1 MRMRATEAYFEAKKA
16 EIERMEEM
24 PAGSQTTSPTVSMPS
39 IPPIPP
45 MPVSSIPAPVAT
57 SVPPATLATNPLTD
71 CSKEVSIGTED
82 GILLKCI
89 ERYIEEYSDDSD
101 ELKPVK
107 HILSEWLG
115 YTFLTDGMRKK
126 IDSLNKII
134 ARKQKE
140 NKPSTRIY
148 NNGEYYADN
157 AQKKI
162 YSK

>member
-1 MRMRATEAYFEAKKA
+1 MRATKAYFEAKKA
-16 EIERMEEM
+16 EIEQMEET
-24 PAGSQTTSPTVSMPS
+24 PAGSKTISAAVPMPS
-39 IPPIPP
+39 VAPIPP
-45 MPVSSIPAPVAT
+45 MPVST
-57 SVPPATLATNPLTD
+57 GVPPATSAAKHQPN
-71 CSKEVSIGTED
+71 CEREVAIGTED

-115 YTFLTDGMRKK
+115 YTFLTDSMRKK

-140 NKPSTRIY
+140 NKPSTTIY
-148 NNGEYYADN
+148 NTGEYFADN
-157 AQKKI
+157 AQKNMHYK
-162 YSK
+162 